1 MTVYGKE
8 SPNQNKWV
16 RPLIPLAII
25 VLVSVVLLFIGGFI
39 ADASATAQGNTAEA
53 SLPLSRW
60 VGVVVAAAAIIYGLY
75 VGFADR
81 PIWQVGTREVVYMAI
96 GAALYGVLSWITNVF
111 PLPSISLVSLR
122 PAVVIPVFFGIAFGP
137 VVGFFSGF
145 VGNVLGDA
153 LTGWGVYPLWDVGNG
168 LMGMIPGLI
177 LGFKNRRQ
185 GLDVLTYTVAA
196 LAALA
201 TGVILLNYNFE
212 LANPFTGEAS
222 IVGPLWW
229 VPLLGG
235 VFVVGAR
242 YLLARNVDIAAAAVW
257 GALGVFL
264 GIGFAA
270 FGGIIQNGT
279 SPAAAFFGEFV
290 PAAGSNLINV
300 IVLLPILLNAW
311 TAAQART
318 GRIIDSTR

>member
-1 MTVYGKE
+1 MLTGNQ
-8 SPNQNKWV
+8 SQNKWV
-16 RPLIPLAII
+16 RPLVPLAII
-25 VLVSVVLLFIGGFI
+25 VVASIVLLYIGGFI
-39 ADASATAQGNTAEA
+39 AAAQGATDDAA
-53 SLPLSRW
+53 LPLSRW
-60 VGVVVAAAAIIYGLY
+60 GGVVLAAAAIIYGLY

-81 PIWQVGTREVVYMAI
+81 PIWQIGTREVVYMAI
-96 GAALYGVLSWITNVF
+96 GAALYGVLSWVTNAIF

-177 LGFKNRRQ
+177 VGFKNRKQ
-185 GLDVLTYTVAA
+185 SLDVLTWVVAGIA
-196 LAALA
+196 VLASVLM
-201 TGVILLNYNFE
+201 LLNGGYEMSDFSGNTYTAGGLFWIP
-212 LANPFTGEAS
+212 L
-222 IVGPLWW
+222 VGG
-229 VPLLGG
+229 LL
-235 VFVVGAR
+235 VVGAR
-242 YLLARNVDIAAAAVW
+242 YLFARDVDTAAAVVW
-257 GALGVFL
+257 GALGVIV

-300 IVLLPILLNAW
+300 VILLPILLTAW
-311 TAAQART
+311 NAAQARS
-318 GRIIDSTR
+318 GR

>member
-1 MTVYGKE
+1 VSTTTRE
-8 SPNQNKWV
+8 QLQSNKWV

-25 VLVSVVLLFIGGFI
+25 VLSSIVLLYVGGFI
-39 ADASATAQGNTAEA
+39 AAAQGATADAA
-53 SLPLSRW
+53 LPAGRW
-60 VGVVVAAAAIIYGLY
+60 VGVVLAATVVLYGFY

-81 PIWQVGTREVVYMAI
+81 PIWQFGTREVVYAAI
-96 GAALYGVLSWITNVF
+96 GAALYGVLSWATNLF

-122 PAVVIPVFFGIAFGP
+122 PAIVIPIFFGITFGP

-168 LMGMIPGLI
+168 LLGLVPGLI
-177 LGFKNRRQ
+177 LAFKDRRQ
-185 GLDVLTYTVAA
+185 ALNTLTYVVGGLSLVATA
-196 LAALA
+196 I
-201 TGVILLNYNFE
+201 ILVNYNYE
-212 LANPFTGEAS
+212 LKNSFTGETS

-235 VFVVGAR
+235 ALAVGAR
-242 YLLARNVDIAAAAVW
+242 YLLGRRTIDTAAAVIW
-257 GALGVFL
+257 GALGIFV

-290 PAAGSNLINV
+290 PAAGSNLVNAI
-300 IVLLPILLNAW
+300 ILLPILLTAW
-311 TAAQART
+311 AAARART
-318 GRIIDSTR
+318 GR